1 MNIVTVTGNLTNITM
16 AIPSLQQPV
25 AINES
30 DHNTQNYTPALI
42 SLSVLY
48 FMMGFITCLNDTLV
62 PFFKKGFTLSY
73 SQSSLVQVY
82 FFVTY
87 GIMSVPAGKIV
98 GRIGYKNGMVIGFSI
113 AALGAMLFY
122 PASVWHQYYLFL
134 AALFILAVGIVLLQV
149 AANPY
154 ITVLGPAKTASSR
167 LTLIQGVGSVGTTI
181 APVFGA
187 YFILSRLQA
196 SNAPSEAVR
205 YPYIGI
211 SALLVII
218 AIIVYRLA
226 LPVISI
232 PPATVTG
239 GQKRNIFSFRNLNL
253 GVAGIFMYVG
263 AEVSIGTFLTNYI
276 ADLLAI
282 PVTEANTYVAFYW
295 GSMLIGRL
303 LGAYIL
309 QVVKPSLVLSCCAI
323 AAVLLIAISINSSG
337 AVAVWTMIAVG
348 LCNSVM
354 FATIFSLA
362 VSGVKEF
369 TTQASGLLS
378 TAIIGGAVISFG
390 VGLVKDHYDW
400 RLAFILPL
408 ICYVYI
414 LFYGVNGY
422 KSAYSLQQ

>member
-1 MNIVTVTGNLTNITM
+1 M
-16 AIPSLQQPV
+16 AISSLQQPITG
-25 AINES
+25 ADPDSEQ
-30 DHNTQNYTPALI
+30 HNYTPALL

-62 PFFKKGFTLSY
+62 PFFKDGFTLSY

-87 GIMSVPAGKIV
+87 GIMSIPAGKIV
-98 GRIGYKNGMVIGFSI
+98 GRIGFKRGMVLGFLI
-113 AALGAMLFY
+113 AAVGALLFY

-134 AALFILAVGIVLLQV
+134 AALFILAIGIVLLQV

-154 ITVLGPAKTASSR
+154 ITVLGPSQTASSR

-187 YFILSRLQA
+187 AFILSRLQT

-205 YPYIGI
+205 YPYLGI
-211 SALLVII
+211 AALLVII
-218 AIIVYRLA
+218 AVVVYRLA

-232 PPATVTG
+232 PPATVTSG
-239 GQKRNIFSFRNLNL
+239 HKKTGLFSFRNLNF
-253 GVAGIFMYVG
+253 GVIGIFMYVG
-263 AEVSIGTFLTNYI
+263 AEVAIGTFLTNYT
-276 ADLLAI
+276 ADRLAI
-282 PVTEANTYVAFYW
+282 PVTGANGYVAFYW
-295 GSMLIGRL
+295 GSMLAGRL
-303 LGAYIL
+303 LGSYIL
-309 QVVKPSLVLSCCAI
+309 RTVKPSLVLSCCAV
-323 AAVLLIAISINSSG
+323 AAVLLIALSVNSSG

-348 LCNSVM
+348 LCNAVM

-378 TAIIGGAVISFG
+378 TAIIGGAVISYG
-390 VGLVKDHYDW
+390 VGLLKDHYDW

-408 ICYVYI
+408 LCYVYI
-414 LFYGVNGY
+414 FFYGMNGY
-422 KSAYSLQQ
+422 KSNHSLQ